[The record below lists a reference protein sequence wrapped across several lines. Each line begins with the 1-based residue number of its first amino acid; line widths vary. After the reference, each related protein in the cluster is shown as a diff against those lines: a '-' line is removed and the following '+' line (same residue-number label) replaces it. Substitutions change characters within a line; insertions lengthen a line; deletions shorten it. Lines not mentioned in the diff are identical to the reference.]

1 MIEKE
6 KNFKHIV
13 RILMTDI
20 NGNSTI
26 NGGLQ
31 KIRGVNHALSHAICT
46 VLKLNDTN
54 KIGNID
60 DKTLETIEEII
71 KDPIKAG
78 MPEWMVNRRKDLEDG
93 SNKHLVN
100 IDLKLQKEFD
110 YKRLQKIKSYRG
122 LRLSV
127 GLPVRGQRTRSNFRN
142 KKGGKSLGVKKKK
155 VGSK

>member
-1 MIEKE
+1 MVENE

-20 NGNSTI
+20 SGNATL

-31 KIRGVNHALSHAICT
+31 KVKGVNHALSHAICT
-46 VLKLNDTN
+46 VLKLKDTE

-60 DKTLETIEEII
+60 DKTLKTIEDII
-71 KDPIKAG
+71 KDPISAG
-78 MPEWMVNRRKDLEDG
+78 MPSWMLNRRKDLDDG
-93 SNKHLVN
+93 TDKHLAN

-155 VGSK
+155 R

>member
-1 MIEKE
+1 MSKMVENE
-6 KNFKHIV
+6 KNFKHVV

-20 NGNSTI
+20 NGKSTI

-46 VLKLNDTN
+46 VLKLKDTE
-54 KIGNID
+54 KIGDID
-60 DKTLETIEEII
+60 ENTLNSIEEII
-71 KDPIKAG
+71 KNPSAAG
-78 MPEWMVNRRKDLEDG
+78 MPEWMLNRRKDLDDG
-93 SNKHLVN
+93 TDKHLVN

-127 GLPVRGQRTRSNFRN
+127 GLPVRGQRTRSNFRSN
-142 KKGGKSLGVKKKK
+142 KGKGMGVKKKK
-155 VGSK
+155 K